1 MESDRDMPALN
12 LTKKTWLATT
22 VRKADNFLTR
32 LVGLLRRRSLGPE
45 EALWLVPSKGVH
57 TVGMRFPIDV
67 IFLDRNNRVIDLV
80 SGLKPKRISHWRAG
94 AHSVLELP
102 RGAIQKSS
110 TEVGDELEITL
121 AEISEMDDLKETQLN
136 KTI

>member
-1 MESDRDMPALN
+1 MPVLN

-22 VRKADNFLTR
+22 VKKADNFLTR

-57 TVGMRFPIDV
+57 TVGMRFPIDI
-67 IFLDRNNRVIDLV
+67 IFLDRSNRVIDFV
-80 SGLKPKRISHWRAG
+80 SGLAPNRFSRLHAS

-102 RGAIQKSS
+102 RGSIQKSS
-110 TEVGDELEITL
+110 TEVGDEVEITL
-121 AEISEMDDLKETQLN
+121 AAVSEMDDLKETELN
-136 KTI
+136 KTT

>member
-1 MESDRDMPALN
+1 MPVLN

-32 LVGLLRRRSLGPE
+32 LVGLLRRNALGPE

-67 IFLDRNNRVIDLV
+67 IFLDRSNHVIDSV
-80 SGLKPKRISHWRAG
+80 SGLAPYRLSRWRTA

-102 RGAIQKSS
+102 RGAIKKSS
-110 TEVGDELEITL
+110 TEIGDEVEITL
-121 AEISEMDDLKETQLN
+121 AEISAMDDLKETELN
-136 KTI
+136 KLH